1 MKKILVVPLCFLILT
16 LKAQQMPRISE
27 LSSYFELKESGR
39 VERVR
44 KYIEANDINEFYYDS
59 LANLIQFVDIDLF
72 GKPVFRS
79 TLNSELAFSTGAS
92 RLWSGGSQG
101 LDLNGSNLTV
111 GVWDG
116 GSVFNHI
123 EFENRMISVEAGSV
137 SDHATHVAGT
147 IAAAGF
153 QSSARGMAFKSNFR
167 SFDWN
172 NDNSE
177 MLSLARPD
185 ETGILFSNH
194 SYGLIQGWFFN
205 GTSWQWSGNSSI
217 SNSEDWRFGFY
228 TTEARD
234 LDLIAYSSPF
244 YSIFWA
250 AGNDR
255 DDLGPNGPPQDGNGG
270 SGFDCLAQEG
280 TAKNIFTIGAIRKI
294 TSYTTPSDVVMS
306 NFSSWGPTD
315 DGRIKPDLVAPGV
328 NILSTFPNN
337 QYGILGGTSMA
348 SPGAMG
354 SLMLVQ
360 DLHKRL
366 NSGRPMRSATLKSLA
381 IHTAKEAGQF
391 PGPDY
396 SFGWGVVDAEAASK
410 HLLSLDNQNNLLKE
424 LTLRNQEFYEL
435 KLSPKSGTK
444 VKATIAW
451 TDPAGAVSPSGL
463 DVRDIKLVND
473 LDMRIY
479 SNDGEEQLPWVL
491 NPADAVL
498 GEAAYKGN
506 NFRDNVEKIEFLVGE
521 AKAYTLKISHKNT
534 LTNGEQSFSL
544 ILSYESTTD
553 PLISMFWVGNSGDW
567 DEPNNWSSISGGVG
581 GFGVPNELNKVVFDE
596 RSVNDGDV
604 ISINKSQKIGSFV
617 WLNGKQSSIKTNFN
631 DIKITGN
638 ILIAG
643 EGLQIENES
652 RVILDGSLPGEK
664 RIAFLNNK
672 LENTT
677 LVLEKGNSYELS
689 GTVSLD
695 SLILVNGNLALKS
708 DTLNVSVLNVLDQ
721 SSSVDISNT
730 VISNVKSMIFKS
742 TTQLISTNSQILPA
756 IDAEINLA
764 DLTFKGTLLVNNSG
778 LKISG
783 NNKIESIKANQP
795 FLLTGSNTI
804 KNLVVNAGGSLKLN
818 ENTAQAL
825 TGIVEFN
832 STTASPIKVETT
844 SGSASFYLAERRKLC
859 FDNLRVSNVSITGE
873 AIVNAGINSQ
883 LTNAVNWEKD
893 ICANVLFPDFTFN
906 VNCVGSLIALNDIS
920 EGLVSERKW
929 TVPSTA
935 DIIEANDG
943 KTYLIARQ
951 TGEIEV
957 LLQIE
962 NASSIRSISKKID
975 IIENDLPA
983 NTIIINGNNLFSVI
997 TSPKYQWFK
1006 DFEPITNA
1014 TGRNFNYS
1022 GTPGLYFVLTESEGC
1037 NRISSE
1043 ALISSLEEKLQS
1055 DALSHFWP
1063 NPVDQKFYL
1072 SNAVSSAKIISLSGI
1087 VLQELSNVENTNN
1100 EHVIV
1105 NCQPGIFVIEMFFKN
1120 GLVLREKFII
1130 K

>member
-1 MKKILVVPLCFLILT
+1 MKNILVVALCFSVLT
-16 LKAQQMPRISE
+16 TKAQQMPTISE
-27 LSSYFELKESGR
+27 LSSYFEHKDSERSKR
-39 VERVR
+39 VQ
-44 KYIEANDINEFYYDS
+44 KYIQSYNLSEFYYDS
-59 LANLIQFVDIDLF
+59 LSNLIQLVDVDIF
-72 GKPVFRS
+72 GQPVFRS
-79 TLNSELAFSTGAS
+79 TLNSELALSTGAS

-123 EFENRMISVEAGSV
+123 EFENRMISVETGSV
-137 SDHATHVAGT
+137 SEHATHVAGT
-147 IAAAGF
+147 IAAAGL
-153 QSSARGMAFKSNFR
+153 QAAAKGMAFKSNFR

-177 MLSLARPD
+177 MISLARPD

-205 GTSWQWSGNSSI
+205 GTSWQWSGNASI

-228 TTEARD
+228 TTESRD
-234 LDLIAYSSPF
+234 LDLIAYSAPY

-328 NILSTFPNN
+328 SILSTFPNN

-360 DLHKRL
+360 DLYKRL
-366 NSGRPMRSATLKSLA
+366 NSGKPMRSATLKSLA

-410 HLLSLDNQNNLLKE
+410 HLLSLDEQNKFLKE
-424 LTLRNQEFYEL
+424 LTLSNEQVYEL
-435 KLSPKSGTK
+435 VLSPKQGTRIT
-444 VKATIAW
+444 ATIAW
-451 TDPAGAVSPSGL
+451 TDPAGTVSPSGL

-479 SNDGEEQLPWVL
+479 SSDGEEHFPWVL
-491 NPADAVL
+491 NPSDAAL
-498 GEAAYKGN
+498 GEAAFKGD
-506 NFRDNVEKIEFLVGE
+506 NFRDNVEKIEFSVDE
-521 AKAYTLKISHKNT
+521 AKEYTLKISHKNT
-534 LTNGEQSFSL
+534 LTNGEQNFSL

-553 PLISMFWVGNSGDW
+553 PLVSMYWVGNSGNW
-567 DEPNNWSSISGGVG
+567 DDPNNWSSVSGGIG

-604 ISINKSQKIGSFV
+604 ISINNDQKIGSLL
-617 WLNGKQSSIKTNFN
+617 WLNNKQSAIKTNFN
-631 DIKITGN
+631 NISIADDLLITGK
-638 ILIAG
+638 
-643 EGLQIENES
+643 GLKIEDGG
-652 RVILDGSLPGEK
+652 RVIIDGSLPGER

-672 LENTT
+672 IENTT
-677 LVLEKGNSYELS
+677 LVLKEGGDYELS
-689 GTVSLD
+689 GNVSLD
-695 SLILVNGNLALKS
+695 SLILVDGNLTLVS
-708 DTLNVSVLNVLDQ
+708 DSLEVSVFNVLDQ
-721 SSSVDISNT
+721 SSSVDIKEV
-730 VISNVKSMIFKS
+730 VINNVKSMNLNS
-742 TTQLISTNSQILPA
+742 TVQLLSTNSQILPA
-756 IDAEINLA
+756 VDAEINLA
-764 DLTFKGTLLVNNSG
+764 DLPFDGTLLINNAG
-778 LKISG
+778 VIVSG
-783 NNKIESIKANQP
+783 NNEIENIRSSQP
-795 FLLTGSNTI
+795 LFLTGSNTI
-804 KNLVVNAGGSLKLN
+804 NNLVVNTGGSLKFNSGTVQTL
-818 ENTAQAL
+818 EGT
-825 TGIVEFN
+825 IEFN
-832 STTASPIKVETT
+832 TTAASPIKLETT
-844 SGSASFYLAERRKLC
+844 SGTASLHLAERQKLC
-859 FDNLRVSNVSITGE
+859 FDNLQVSNVNLTGE
-873 AIVNAGINSQ
+873 AIVNAGVNSQ
-883 LTNAVNWEKD
+883 LTNATNWEQD
-893 ICANVLFPDFTFN
+893 TCENVLFPDFTFN
-906 VNCVGSLIALNDIS
+906 VNCVGSLIALNDLS
-920 EGLVSERKW
+920 EGLVDERIW
-929 TVPSTA
+929 TVSSSA
-935 DIIEANDG
+935 DLIETESG
-943 KTYLIARQ
+943 KTYLIAREVGQ
-951 TGEIEV
+951 IEV
-957 LLQIE
+957 SLQIE
-962 NASSIRSISKKID
+962 NASSTRSLSKTIN
-975 IIENDLPA
+975 IVENDLPA
-983 NTIIINGNNLFSVI
+983 NTIIINGNNLFSVT
-997 TSPKYQWFK
+997 TSTTYQWFK
-1006 DFEPITNA
+1006 DFEPIPNA
-1014 TGRNFNYS
+1014 IGRNFNYS

-1043 ALISSLEEKLQS
+1043 ALINSVEGNIQN

-1063 NPVDQKFYL
+1063 NPVEKKLYL
-1072 SNAVSSAKIISLSGI
+1072 SDAVVSAKIISLSGV
-1087 VLQELSNVENTNN
+1087 VLQNLSNNENMDR

-1105 NCQPGIFVIEMFFKN
+1105 NYQPGIFVLEMLLKN
-1120 GLVLREKFII
+1120 GLVLREKLIV